1 MATVKPSDARSECG
15 QYSYSTLKSKE
26 YIHSKP
32 TGSCL
37 CQICSNPALTVTEAG
52 DGVADLTMASGKRLA
67 RLQRR
72 TIGKHSR
79 FDFQVVE
86 RG

>member
-1 MATVKPSDARSECG
+1 M
-15 QYSYSTLKSKE
+15 
-26 YIHSKP
+26 HSKP
-32 TGSCL
+32 AGSCL

-52 DGVADLTMASGKRLA
+52 DGVADLTIASGKRLT

-72 TIGKHSR
+72 TIGKQHSR

-86 RG
+86 QG